1 MSRLF
6 PSYMEFQ
13 DETCSDGERMD
24 VRGKKEEGDPP
35 TPKWRKTS
43 IRKS

>member
-1 MSRLF
+1 
-6 PSYMEFQ
+6 MEFR
-13 DETCSDGERMD
+13 DETCSDGERMA
-24 VRGKKEEGDPP
+24 VRERREEADPP